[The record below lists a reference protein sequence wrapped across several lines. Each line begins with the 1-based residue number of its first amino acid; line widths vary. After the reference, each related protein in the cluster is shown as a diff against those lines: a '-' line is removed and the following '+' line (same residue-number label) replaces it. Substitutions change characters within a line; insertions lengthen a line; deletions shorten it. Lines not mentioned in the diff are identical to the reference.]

1 MTNLS
6 PGSAYTFRF
15 NIQLGSLSGP
25 SVLKNVQTLGKALP
39 KPQISKANLAPTA
52 GTSIKLTWNK
62 AKGQAWTYAVFYG
75 RNIEEMI
82 TEGVRQTTT
91 DTSLQIDRLHACE
104 SYTFVVAISGPKGM
118 GPPSPPFSKSTKF
131 SPGAPPKNLQV
142 SLIMC
147 LKITEKVSFKI
158 ASEASYV
165 YILSGQKFIKNAKN
179 GQF

>member
-1 MTNLS
+1 MNITNDKTRINVTNLS

-62 AKGQAWTYAVFYG
+62 AKGQPWTYAVFYG

-142 SLIMC
+142 SLILC

-165 YILSGQKFIKNAKN
+165 YI
-179 GQF
+179 